1 MKGMDLL
8 NALGRVQDSFVTSA
22 GDFRENQGQ
31 PRRLALHRAWLIA
44 AIIALLLMLVGCA
57 AVFFWLQDRSIRKEP
72 YTQILDSEG
81 HYITPT
87 EKVMDT
93 VTMFGSSGSNLQKA
107 MAERWNFRL
116 DYPAAF
122 DLNVTEADYEKIPEN
137 YRYTYDCYT
146 LDMVEKLEEIAE
158 KYDLQLLGT
167 EIPFQRYQY
176 DTVLQA
182 LGVTSLLRSDAQGEM
197 ENGQGYI
204 SLPKNFYF
212 EFLVSLDGLEKA
224 WAEDISVNYSFSQ
237 LGYFPGFG
245 TRTLDLEQFRQWKYT
260 TADGTEVFL
269 ALNQQGAGII
279 LAELESGSIYM
290 DVDSNL
296 GGPNFPEPETVMD
309 ENGLERL
316 ADLFDYSIQP
326 QSVDAAALESTL
338 DAEREAQEQKM
349 RDSVKTYAGFT
360 EYLLEEGPRFTKQ
373 EYAFCDL
380 NGDGTEDMILWADGN
395 THTWF
400 LTMEQ
405 GKAHE
410 HLWSGEIRILENGG
424 FGIINRNEETEE
436 DYFYYYFYPPMDN
449 GYPFR
454 FDYSG
459 NGPEWTYEDAIC
471 GVSFRY
477 GTWKKHTS
485 IQDTGTVIQESEAE
499 TIIAQHP
506 EKKLDWQPV
515 WDYLVDENGRTLGD
529 ELSSR
534 TLPQSDAEYLA
545 FYADAAEQGDIWFLN
560 HYTHFAL
567 YDLNQD
573 GIQDILMSS
582 DGHSIEYAFTWKYGK
597 AVTQASP
604 VGYLCEGNAMRYEEI
619 RSAADGADLLYCQ
632 IQKFEGNTLVTL
644 ADMVQ
649 NKASG
654 EWTDQLTGLPMT
666 AEEAEAVIASYPRV
680 ELSFRPIDELYQ

>member
-107 MAERWNFRL
+107 MAEWWNFRL

-224 WAEDISVNYSFSQ
+224 WAEDISVN
-237 LGYFPGFG
+237 
-245 TRTLDLEQFRQWKYT
+245 
-260 TADGTEVFL
+260 
-269 ALNQQGAGII
+269 
-279 LAELESGSIYM
+279 
-290 DVDSNL
+290 
-296 GGPNFPEPETVMD
+296 
-309 ENGLERL
+309 
-316 ADLFDYSIQP
+316 
-326 QSVDAAALESTL
+326 
-338 DAEREAQEQKM
+338 
-349 RDSVKTYAGFT
+349 
-360 EYLLEEGPRFTKQ
+360 
-373 EYAFCDL
+373 
-380 NGDGTEDMILWADGN
+380 
-395 THTWF
+395 
-400 LTMEQ
+400 
-405 GKAHE
+405 
-410 HLWSGEIRILENGG
+410 
-424 FGIINRNEETEE
+424 
-436 DYFYYYFYPPMDN
+436 
-449 GYPFR
+449 
-454 FDYSG
+454 
-459 NGPEWTYEDAIC
+459 
-471 GVSFRY
+471 
-477 GTWKKHTS
+477 
-485 IQDTGTVIQESEAE
+485 
-499 TIIAQHP
+499 
-506 EKKLDWQPV
+506 
-515 WDYLVDENGRTLGD
+515 
-529 ELSSR
+529 
-534 TLPQSDAEYLA
+534 
-545 FYADAAEQGDIWFLN
+545 
-560 HYTHFAL
+560 
-567 YDLNQD
+567 
-573 GIQDILMSS
+573 
-582 DGHSIEYAFTWKYGK
+582 
-597 AVTQASP
+597 
-604 VGYLCEGNAMRYEEI
+604 
-619 RSAADGADLLYCQ
+619 
-632 IQKFEGNTLVTL
+632 
-644 ADMVQ
+644 
-649 NKASG
+649 
-654 EWTDQLTGLPMT
+654 
-666 AEEAEAVIASYPRV
+666 
-680 ELSFRPIDELYQ
+680 